1 MTKHYIVIERL
12 ENMNK
17 VQICARIDADLL
29 DRLDMVRNRIPR
41 STMLNEVLEKGLNQM
56 EDIKVA

>member
-1 MTKHYIVIERL
+1 
-12 ENMNK
+12 MNK